1 MGRRVCRCSNY
12 DVNIDFSCP
21 RLHIYGTFRHD
32 FSVPTALQTV
42 LTIETSFGET
52 EMNDISRSQLTQSV
66 RVGGLAGMLLFGASS
81 ATIAQDQGADLL
93 IVADQVRSQG
103 FTCKNP
109 AAVEHI
115 KAESTPDEAVYILEC
130 EGISYRVRLIPDQ
143 AAKVEEIK

>member
-1 MGRRVCRCSNY
+1 
-12 DVNIDFSCP
+12 
-21 RLHIYGTFRHD
+21 
-32 FSVPTALQTV
+32 
-42 LTIETSFGET
+42 
-52 EMNDISRSQLTQSV
+52 MNGIFRSQLIQLV
-66 RVGGLAGMLLFGASS
+66 RVVGLAGMLLFGASS
-81 ATIAQDQGADLL
+81 ATIAQDQGADLM